1 MINLHIKTTR
11 DSGVSLQNFPADS
24 HFYSNLPTILSFS
37 HEQCPQ
43 VAWVLVIGYDILLWH
58 PTGLPCAF
66 FVLVLPVVAPLYSLV
81 WLLLTVPINNFSLM
95 WASNEI
101 HIKCMFDIVNA
112 VNRCINVRCQT
123 LVASD
128 GIQGDLRQ
136 VICLHKPNSN
146 VFWTT

>member
-1 MINLHIKTTR
+1 M
-11 DSGVSLQNFPADS
+11 S
-24 HFYSNLPTILSFS
+24 
-37 HEQCPQ
+37 
-43 VAWVLVIGYDILLWH
+43 VLYCTVFLLVH
-58 PTGLPCAF
+58 A
-66 FVLVLPVVAPLYSLV
+66 
-81 WLLLTVPINNFSLM
+81 
-95 WASNEI
+95 I